1 MWKIVSLLFVQYV
14 NNKVP
19 RLYEAISILNC
30 FTETEAFAVTKDGT
44 TLIYRNSIAMP
55 LDIDDSVAAELIA
68 ANAMFAIN
76 VSEQFTDALLKV
88 TDGRMSMEEFRGIF
102 MKYRIAA

>member
-1 MWKIVSLLFVQYV
+1 MSLLFVQYV

-30 FTETEAFAVTKDGT
+30 FTETGAFAVTKDGT

-68 ANAMFAIN
+68 ANAMFAI
-76 VSEQFTDALLKV
+76 SEQFTDALLKV